1 MENAKMKL
9 FQIFI
14 IALCLIPAFPA
25 FAEPI
30 GGTPIP
36 PRATVGRGI
45 DISVDYLLQARK
57 FRDEGRYELA
67 RQSYAQA
74 ISTCRNEANLEIIKR
89 ELAGVEL
96 LIRTMR

>member
-1 MENAKMKL
+1 MKL
-9 FQIFI
+9 YRI
-14 IALCLIPAFPA
+14 ILPVFLGLCLSCPVS
-25 FAEPI
+25 AEPV
-30 GGTPIP
+30 GGTPVP
-36 PRATVGRGI
+36 PTPTVGRGV
-45 DISVDYLLQARK
+45 DISVDYLLEARK
-57 FRDEGRYELA
+57 FRDAGRYELA

>member
-1 MENAKMKL
+1 MRFL
-9 FQIFI
+9 S
-14 IALCLIPAFPA
+14 IALAVFLYASLFGTSM
-25 FAEPI
+25 AEPI

-36 PRATVGRGI
+36 PRPTINRGA
-45 DISVDYLLQARK
+45 DISVDYLMQARK
-57 FRDEGRYELA
+57 FRDEGRYELS

-74 ISTCRNEANLEIIKR
+74 ISTCRNNSNLEIIKR